1 MSAAA
6 PTRRRRAGWLALA
19 VLVAGG
25 CGEAPWNDPHA
36 TPAAGERVVY
46 SSFEER
52 PKHLDPARSY
62 SSNEQRFIA
71 QIYEPPLQY
80 HYLKRPAELVPL
92 TAEGLPEVTLLDA
105 DGGPL
110 PAGSPPER
118 VAFSEY
124 RVRIRPGILYQPH
137 PALARDAAGGLVY
150 ETLPAALASRARR
163 LADFPETGT
172 RELTADDY
180 VYQIKRLAYT
190 PLHSPIAGLMA
201 GYILGFAEFG
211 EATDAALAEL
221 RERTGAEH
229 PWLDLRGH
237 SLAGV
242 SAQDRYSFRV
252 RLKGQYPQF
261 RYWLAMT
268 FFAPLPWEVDR
279 FYHLPGLRERNI
291 SLDWFPAGTGPFML
305 TENNPN
311 LRMVL
316 ARNPNFRGEVYPQD
330 GEDGDRATGLL
341 ADAGRPLPLVDRASY
356 SLEKEAI
363 PRWNK
368 FLQGYYD
375 ASGITSDSFDQA
387 VQFGSGGEAML
398 TDEMRERGVR
408 LVTSVETSVFYFG
421 FNWKDPVVGGG
432 GGERARRLRQAIA
445 IALDFEEF
453 VSIFRN
459 GRGMAAQGPLPP
471 GIYGHRSGAEGLNP
485 YVYDLVDGRPQR
497 KPIETAQ
504 ALLAEAGYPNGVDA
518 ATGQPLVLNY
528 DTAATGPDSKAQLDW
543 YRKQFQKLGIQLVV
557 RATDYNRF
565 QEKMRRGTAQLFS
578 WGWNA
583 DYPDPENFFFLLYGP
598 HGKAEHGGENASNY
612 ANPTFDALFDR
623 MKNLADGPERQAL
636 IDEMTEI
643 LRHDGPWA
651 WGFFPTGF
659 TLHHAWYRNVKP
671 NLMANNTLKYVAVDA
686 GRRRDSQREWNEPI
700 VWPAGAALALL
711 AGLTVPAVI
720 AHRRRERRSLR

>member
-6 PTRRRRAGWLALA
+6 PTRRARAASLGLSLLALTGCT
-19 VLVAGG
+19 AG
-25 CGEAPWNDPHA
+25 PWNDPHA
-36 TPAAGERVVY
+36 PAAGGERVTY

-92 TAEGLPEVTLLDA
+92 TAEALPEVTLLDA
-105 DGGPL
+105 DGRPL
-110 PAGSPPER
+110 PDGAPPAQ
-118 VAFSEY
+118 VAFTEY
-124 RVRIRPGILYQPH
+124 RLRIRPGIRYQPH
-137 PALARDAAGGLVY
+137 PALARDTAGRLVY
-150 ETLPAALASRARR
+150 DALPDGLASRVRT
-163 LADFPETGT
+163 LADFPATGT

-180 VYQIKRLAYT
+180 AYQIKRLAYS

-201 GYILGFAEFG
+201 GYIVGFTEFG
-211 EATDAALAEL
+211 KVTDAALAAL
-221 RERTGAEH
+221 RERTGQEQ
-229 PWLDLRGH
+229 PWLDLREH
-237 SLAGV
+237 PLAGV
-242 SAQDRYSFRV
+242 AVDDRYTLRI

-261 RYWLAMT
+261 RYWLAMS
-268 FFAPLPWEVDR
+268 FFAPVPWEVDR
-279 FYHLPGLRERNI
+279 FHHLPGLREKNI
-291 SLDWFPAGTGPFML
+291 SLDWFPVGTGPFML

-316 ARNPNFRGEVYPQD
+316 ARNPNFHGEVYPD
-330 GEDGDRATGLL
+330 VGEGGDREAGLL
-341 ADAGRPLPLVDRASY
+341 GDAGRSLPLVDRAVY

-375 ASGITSDSFDQA
+375 ASGISSDSFDQA
-387 VQFGSGGEAML
+387 VQFGSGGEATL
-398 TDEMRERGVR
+398 TDEMQRRGIR

-421 FNWKDPVVGGG
+421 FNWKDPVVGGD
-432 GGERARRLRQAIA
+432 GERARLLRHAIA

-453 VSIFRN
+453 ISIFRN
-459 GRGMAAQGPLPP
+459 GRGVPAHGPLPP

-485 YVYDLVDGRPQR
+485 FVYDLADGRPRR
-497 KPIETAQ
+497 KSIEAAR
-504 ALLAEAGYPNGVDA
+504 ALLAEAGFPNGVDA

-565 QEKMRRGTAQLFS
+565 QEKMRKGTAQLYS

-598 HGKAEHGGENASNY
+598 HGKTDYGGENASNY
-612 ANPTFDALFDR
+612 ANAEFDSLFDR
-623 MKNLADGPERQAL
+623 MKNLADGPERQEL
-636 IDEMTEI
+636 IDRMTEI
-643 LRHDGPWA
+643 VRRDGPWA

-671 NLMANNTLKYVAVDA
+671 NLMANNTLKYVEVAA
-686 GRRRDSQREWNEPI
+686 ELRSASQERWNHPV
-700 VWPAGAALALL
+700 VWPLAAGVVVLL
-711 AGLTVPAVI
+711 GLLVPAV
-720 AHRRRERRSLR
+720 AAYRRNERRSLR

>member
-1 MSAAA
+1 MNAAA
-6 PTRRRRAGWLALA
+6 PTRRRRAGWLALSLLLA
-19 VLVAGG
+19 VG
-25 CGEAPWNDPHA
+25 CSEDPWNDPHA
-36 TPAAGERVVY
+36 TPAAGERVIY

-92 TAEGLPEVTLLDA
+92 TAEALPELTLLDDA
-105 DGGPL
+105 GQAL
-110 PAGSPPER
+110 PAGSPPDQ

-124 RVRIRPGILYQPH
+124 RVRIRPGIRYQPH
-137 PALARDAAGGLVY
+137 PALARDAGGRLVY
-150 ETLPAALASRARR
+150 DTLPAGLAARVHR

-201 GYILGFAEFG
+201 GYIVGFTEFG
-211 EATDAALAEL
+211 KATDAALAGL
-221 RERTGAEH
+221 RARTGEES
-229 PWLDLRGH
+229 PWLDLRDH
-237 SLAGV
+237 ALAGV
-242 SAQDRYSFRV
+242 AAEDRYTYRI

-268 FFAPLPWEVDR
+268 FFAPIPWEVDR
-279 FYHLPGLRERNI
+279 FHHLPGLREKNI
-291 SLDWFPAGTGPFML
+291 SLDWFPAGTGPFMM

-311 LRMVL
+311 LRVVL
-316 ARNPNFRGEVYPQD
+316 ARNPNFRGETYPEE
-330 GEDGDRATGLL
+330 GEEEDRAAGLL
-341 ADAGRPLPLVDRASY
+341 VDAGQPLPFVGRAIY

-387 VQFGSGGEAML
+387 VQLGSGGEATL
-398 TDEMRERGVR
+398 TDEMQRQGIR

-421 FNWKDPVVGGG
+421 FNWKDPLVGGDG
-432 GGERARRLRQAIA
+432 DRARQLRQAIA

-453 VSIFRN
+453 IAIFRN
-459 GRGMAAQGPLPP
+459 GRGLAAQGPLPP
-471 GIYGHRSGAEGLNP
+471 GIYGYRSGAEGLNP
-485 YVYDLVDGRPQR
+485 YVYDLVDGEPRR
-497 KPIETAQ
+497 KPIEAAR
-504 ALLAEAGYPNGVDA
+504 ALLAEAGFPNGVDA
-518 ATGQPLVLNY
+518 VTGQPLVLNY

-565 QEKMRRGTAQLFS
+565 QEKMRKGTAQLYS

-612 ANPTFDALFDR
+612 ANPEFDGLFDR

-636 IDEMTEI
+636 IDRMNEI
-643 LRHDGPWA
+643 LRRDGPWA
-651 WGFFPTGF
+651 WGFFPTAF
-659 TLHHAWYRNVKP
+659 TLHHAWYRNLKP
-671 NLMANNTLKYVAVDA
+671 NLMANNTLKYLAVDVAQRRA
-686 GRRRDSQREWNEPI
+686 GQRDWNQPV
-700 VWPAGAALALL
+700 VWPVAAGLVLL
-711 AGLTVPAVI
+711 AGLTAPALA
-720 AHRRRERRSLR
+720 AHRRRERRTLR

>member
-19 VLVAGG
+19 VLLAGG

-36 TPAAGERVVY
+36 TPPAGERVVY

-137 PALARDAAGGLVY
+137 PALARDAAGRLVY

-316 ARNPNFRGEVYPQD
+316 AR
-330 GEDGDRATGLL
+330 
-341 ADAGRPLPLVDRASY
+341 
-356 SLEKEAI
+356 
-363 PRWNK
+363 
-368 FLQGYYD
+368 
-375 ASGITSDSFDQA
+375 
-387 VQFGSGGEAML
+387 
-398 TDEMRERGVR
+398 
-408 LVTSVETSVFYFG
+408 
-421 FNWKDPVVGGG
+421 
-432 GGERARRLRQAIA
+432 
-445 IALDFEEF
+445 
-453 VSIFRN
+453 
-459 GRGMAAQGPLPP
+459 
-471 GIYGHRSGAEGLNP
+471 
-485 YVYDLVDGRPQR
+485 
-497 KPIETAQ
+497 
-504 ALLAEAGYPNGVDA
+504 
-518 ATGQPLVLNY
+518 
-528 DTAATGPDSKAQLDW
+528 
-543 YRKQFQKLGIQLVV
+543 
-557 RATDYNRF
+557 
-565 QEKMRRGTAQLFS
+565 
-578 WGWNA
+578 
-583 DYPDPENFFFLLYGP
+583 
-598 HGKAEHGGENASNY
+598 
-612 ANPTFDALFDR
+612 
-623 MKNLADGPERQAL
+623 
-636 IDEMTEI
+636 
-643 LRHDGPWA
+643 
-651 WGFFPTGF
+651 
-659 TLHHAWYRNVKP
+659 
-671 NLMANNTLKYVAVDA
+671 
-686 GRRRDSQREWNEPI
+686 
-700 VWPAGAALALL
+700 
-711 AGLTVPAVI
+711 
-720 AHRRRERRSLR
+720 

>member
-6 PTRRRRAGWLALA
+6 PTRRCRAGWLALS
-19 VLVAGG
+19 LLLAGG
-25 CGEAPWNDPHA
+25 CGEGPWNDPHA
-36 TPAAGERVVY
+36 TPAPGERVIY

-92 TAEGLPEVTLLDA
+92 TAEALPEVTLLDA
-105 DGGPL
+105 GNRPL
-110 PAGSPPER
+110 PAGAPPEQI
-118 VAFSEY
+118 AFSEY
-124 RVRIRPGILYQPH
+124 RVHIRPGIRYQPH
-137 PALARDAAGGLVY
+137 PALARDAAGRLVY
-150 ETLPAALASRARR
+150 GTLPDELTARVHR
-163 LADFPETGT
+163 LADFPVTGT

-180 VYQIKRLAYT
+180 VYQIKRLAYS

-201 GYILGFAEFG
+201 GYIVGFAEFG
-211 EATDAALAEL
+211 KATDAALTAL
-221 RERTGAEH
+221 RERSGQEH
-229 PWLDLRGH
+229 PWLDLREH
-237 SLAGV
+237 ALAGV
-242 SAQDRYSFRV
+242 AAEDRYTYRI

-261 RYWLAMT
+261 RYWLAMS
-268 FFAPLPWEVDR
+268 FFAPVPWEVDH
-279 FYHLPGLRERNI
+279 FHHLPGLREKNI
-291 SLDWFPAGTGPFML
+291 SLDWFPVGTGPFML

-316 ARNPNFRGEVYPQD
+316 ARNPNFRGETYPREGEEGD
-330 GEDGDRATGLL
+330 GAAGLL
-341 ADAGRPLPLVDRASY
+341 ADAGQPLPLVDRAIY
-356 SLEKEAI
+356 GLEKEAI

-368 FLQGYYD
+368 FLQGYHD

-387 VQFGSGGEAML
+387 VQFGASGEATL
-398 TDEMRERGVR
+398 TDEMQRRGIR

-421 FNWKDPVVGGG
+421 FNWKDPVVGGD
-432 GGERARRLRQAIA
+432 GERARRLRQAIA

-453 VSIFRN
+453 ISIFRN
-459 GRGMAAQGPLPP
+459 GRGVAAQGPLPP
-471 GIYGHRSGAEGLNP
+471 GIYGYRSGVDGLNR
-485 YVYDLVDGRPQR
+485 YVYELADGAPRR
-497 KPIETAQ
+497 KSIEAAR
-504 ALLAEAGYPNGVDA
+504 ALLAEAGYANGVDD
-518 ATGQPLVLNY
+518 ATGQPLVLSY

-565 QEKMRRGTAQLFS
+565 QEKMRKGTAQLYS

-598 HGKAEHGGENASNY
+598 HGKADHGGENASNY
-612 ANPTFDALFDR
+612 ANAEFDALFDR

-636 IDEMTEI
+636 IDRMTEI

-686 GRRRDSQREWNEPI
+686 ALRRDRQEDWNQPV
-700 VWPAGAALALL
+700 VWPAAAGLL
-711 AGLTVPAVI
+711 LVAGLTVPALI